1 MEPVPRSRTAPL
13 LFKSIVV
20 YNFAV
25 TILKLVSLPGFEP
38 GPHGPKPCTQP
49 DNALER

>member
-1 MEPVPRSRTAPL
+1 
-13 LFKSIVV
+13 
-20 YNFAV
+20 
-25 TILKLVSLPGFEP
+25 LVSLPGFEP